1 VHGTLE
7 RLREHYPGNWLLI
20 QLDDSETEE
29 GTVLAAHEN
38 PELVDKE
45 LERHVSN
52 GLDPDKPLY
61 LTYSIPEGQ
70 ALPPFVL

>member
-7 RLREHYPGNWLLI
+7 QLRERYPGNWLLI
-20 QLDDSETEE
+20 QLDDSEAEE

-45 LERHVSN
+45 LARRVSDGLEAER
-52 GLDPDKPLY
+52 PLY
-61 LTYSIPEGQ
+61 LTYSIPKGQ
-70 ALPPFVL
+70 DLPSFVL